1 MTTNRPRALVVR
13 RTIFSTTVH
22 GIDLL
27 SDVTSWGPPSRTIHP
42 PPTPRDVQWIDFN
55 DRLQANSCQ
64 YTKVVLSRKW
74 CCHESGAVTKVVP
87 ESGAW
92 AGRPRRHAAE
102 SNAPAAHTVMR
113 VTTTLISVQRQLA
126 QTLDAETIPQIVAAR
141 KMSQANNAQR
151 AQREAAM
158 QVALRTAADVPLE
171 VMRLSAL
178 GLEQA
183 QTVAARG
190 CRAASTDTELA
201 VALLRIGLIGARPT
215 LEQKL
220 GSLTD
225 ETYTQT
231 VIDEIVRLSDEGTN
245 AANAAEAWLR
255 VPPA

>member
-1 MTTNRPRALVVR
+1 MPQ
-13 RTIFSTTVH
+13 
-22 GIDLL
+22 
-27 SDVTSWGPPSRTIHP
+27 SRVSSA
-42 PPTPRDVQWIDFN
+42 TPIRELYGAI
-55 DRLQANSCQ
+55 ASAEMA
-64 YTKVVLSRKW
+64 
-74 CCHESGAVTKVVP
+74 HGAVATAAVAAGMGVSLLVMVAALPKTR
-87 ESGAW
+87 SGSVDDRTALM
-92 AGRPRRHAAE
+92 G
-102 SNAPAAHTVMR
+102 VM
-113 VTTTLISVQRQLA
+113 TTLISAQRQLA
-126 QTLDAETIPQIVAAR
+126 QTLDAETTPQIVAAR
-141 KMSQANNAQR
+141 KMSQASDAQR

-178 GLEQA
+178 GLKQA
-183 QTVAARG
+183 QTVASRG
-190 CRAASTDTELA
+190 CRAASSDTELA
-201 VALLRIGLIGARPT
+201 VALLRIGLIGARST

>member
-1 MTTNRPRALVVR
+1 
-13 RTIFSTTVH
+13 
-22 GIDLL
+22 
-27 SDVTSWGPPSRTIHP
+27 
-42 PPTPRDVQWIDFN
+42 
-55 DRLQANSCQ
+55 
-64 YTKVVLSRKW
+64 
-74 CCHESGAVTKVVP
+74 
-87 ESGAW
+87 
-92 AGRPRRHAAE
+92 
-102 SNAPAAHTVMR
+102 MR

-231 VIDEIVRLSDEGTN
+231 VIDGSSGSAMKGPTQRMLRKRGCGFHQLDVRGQAKNEGHY
-245 AANAAEAWLR
+245 AD
-255 VPPA
+255 PAGSRRT